1 MEVSMVK
8 RYLDVNLSDI
18 EKMTKKD
25 KLDSIKL
32 SEGRTLVTEVIGA
45 FPGMLGDISNAEL
58 AAAFGSD
65 ILLLNV
71 YDVDKPYFYGI
82 EADNIIGE
90 IKKRT
95 GRLVGVNLEPVDESL
110 DMVQEKRSIAPG
122 RTAKLENVK
131 KLIDDGC
138 DFIVLTG
145 NPATGVTNEKIQH
158 SIKEIRKHFGQ
169 EIMIF
174 AGKMHSAGDI
184 NEIGSKLYSK
194 ELALD
199 FIEAGADVLLL
210 PAPGTV
216 PGFTMEMAKEIIDL
230 AHDKDTLTL
239 TAIGTSQEGSDQDT
253 IRRIALMS
261 KMAGTDMHH
270 VGDAGICPGVSTP
283 ENIMAYSIV
292 IKGKRHTYRRMA
304 RTIEGGKDGII

>member
-1 MEVSMVK
+1 MVK

>member
-1 MEVSMVK
+1 MVK

-253 IRRIALMS
+253 IRRIALMA

-270 VGDAGICPGVSTP
+270 VGDAGICPGISTP